1 MGRKVC
7 KSMIGQ
13 SFWEDM
19 SIDAYEKQLEIETM
33 AKDLINHWGND
44 LKEIDLLKL
53 KSYGLNADSPVEAAF
68 AKAALDYYLTQDY
81 NPEFIHA
88 DMVSKTT
95 SKRWW
100 QIWKR

>member
-1 MGRKVC
+1 
-7 KSMIGQ
+7 MIGQ

-33 AKDLINHWGND
+33 ARELVDHWGSE

-53 KSYGLNADSPVEAAF
+53 KSYGLNADDPVEAAF
-68 AKAALDYYLTQDY
+68 ARAALKYYQTQDY

-88 DMVSKTT
+88 DMKSVKTKKSWWKFWSK
-95 SKRWW
+95 K
-100 QIWKR
+100 